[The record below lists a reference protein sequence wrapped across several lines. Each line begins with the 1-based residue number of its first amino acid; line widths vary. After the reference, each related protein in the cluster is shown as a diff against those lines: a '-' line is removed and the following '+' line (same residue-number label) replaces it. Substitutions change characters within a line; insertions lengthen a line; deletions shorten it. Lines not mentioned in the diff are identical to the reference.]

1 MTPGQGEQPEIR
13 VMVVDDHDVVRTGLR
28 ALITD
33 EPGLAVVAEAA
44 NAADAV
50 ARSLAVQPDVVVL
63 DVRLGPGEAEEGI
76 TACREIRS
84 ELPDTRVLM
93 FSSFGTREAVTAA
106 LLAGATGFLTK
117 NVSHR
122 RLVEGIR
129 AAAAGES
136 MLDSAVTGEV
146 LGSLRALAQG
156 GGEAGPKLSPRERE
170 VLQLMAH
177 GLTNKEIARA
187 LDPPVSPITAR
198 NHVSRVLHA
207 LDVSNRTEAV
217 VVGTR
222 AGLIDDTDDEDEAS
236 NSQQ

>member
-1 MTPGQGEQPEIR
+1 MTAGQGGPPEIR

-28 ALITD
+28 ALIGD
-33 EPGLAVVAEAA
+33 ETGLEVVAEAA

-50 ARSLAVQPDVVVL
+50 ARALAARPDVVVL

-76 TACREIRS
+76 GACREIKS
-84 ELPDTRVLM
+84 ELPETRVLM

-122 RLVEGIR
+122 RLLEGIR
-129 AAAAGES
+129 AVAAGES

-146 LGSLRALAQG
+146 LGSLRDLAAG
-156 GGEAGPKLSPRERE
+156 RGEGGPKLSPRERE

-198 NHVSRVLHA
+198 NHVSRVLQA

-222 AGLIDDTDDEDEAS
+222 AGLIDDSDGDTSA
-236 NSQQ
+236 